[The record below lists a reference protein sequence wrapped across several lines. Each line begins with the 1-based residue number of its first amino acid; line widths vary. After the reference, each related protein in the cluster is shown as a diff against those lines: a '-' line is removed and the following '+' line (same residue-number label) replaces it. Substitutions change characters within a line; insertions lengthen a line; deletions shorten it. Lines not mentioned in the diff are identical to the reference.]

1 MKQSAI
7 TPTGLLKVSSLAL
20 ALAMAFGC
28 APGTSGRY
36 VQAVLPAGAPTDAT
50 PSIVGGMEL
59 TLESNGNYR
68 MTGFPATKGTW
79 KEEGEVLTLTPEDGA
94 PYRLEKRGSDRY
106 EQVEPKRSVPTFWI
120 RAPKT

>member
-7 TPTGLLKVSSLAL
+7 MPTGLLKVSSVALILAI
-20 ALAMAFGC
+20 AWGC
-28 APGTSGRY
+28 GPGTSGRY
-36 VQAVLPAGAPTDAT
+36 VQAVLPAGSPADAS

-59 TLESNGNYR
+59 TLESNGTYR
-68 MTGFPATKGTW
+68 MTGFPPTKGTW
-79 KEEGEVLTLTPEDGA
+79 KEEGNVLILTPDDGPA
-94 PYRLEKRGSDRY
+94 YRLEKRGSDRY